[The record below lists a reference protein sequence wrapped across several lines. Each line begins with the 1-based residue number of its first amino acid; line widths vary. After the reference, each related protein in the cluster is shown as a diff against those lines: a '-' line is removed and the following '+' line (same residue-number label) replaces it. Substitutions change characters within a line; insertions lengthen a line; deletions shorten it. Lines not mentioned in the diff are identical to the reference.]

1 MASYDAGLAALSE
14 TLWRERE
21 LLELLTFKLDV
32 ERVLVESGS
41 ARWAD
46 RAAAEVD
53 QVLDEVRRTEVLR
66 AVQVDDVAGALGLG
80 AGTTLRVLAAAAGDA
95 WAMVLEDHRRA
106 LTAATADVSAA
117 ASRSRYEDLLEDAR

>member
-1 MASYDAGLAALSE
+1 MASCDAGLAALSE

-21 LLELLTFKLDV
+21 LLERLAFTLDV

-41 ARWAD
+41 SRWAD
-46 RAAAEVD
+46 RAAREVD
-53 QVLDEVRRTEVLR
+53 AVLDELRRTEVLR
-66 AVQVDDVAGALGLG
+66 AVQVDAVAAAHALG

-117 ASRSRYEDLLEDAR
+117 ASRSRFDDLMEDAR

>member
-14 TLWRERE
+14 TLWHERE
-21 LLELLTFKLDV
+21 LLEQLAFKLDV

-41 ARWAD
+41 ARWID

-53 QVLDEVRRTEVLR
+53 QVLDEVRRTEVVR
-66 AVQVDDVAGALGLG
+66 AVQVDDVAGALGLRAG
-80 AGTTLRVLAAAAGDA
+80 ATLRVLAAAAGDA

-106 LTAATADVSAA
+106 LTAATAAVSAA
-117 ASRSRYEDLLEDAR
+117 ASRSRYDDLLKDAR